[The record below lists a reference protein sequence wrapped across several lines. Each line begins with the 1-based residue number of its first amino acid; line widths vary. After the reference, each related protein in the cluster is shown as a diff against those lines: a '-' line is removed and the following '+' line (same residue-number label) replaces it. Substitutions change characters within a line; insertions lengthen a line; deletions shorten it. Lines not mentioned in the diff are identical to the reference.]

1 MDFVPLSEM
10 EDALSSLLTSCT
22 VVEDTHPC
30 VRQLA
35 SSLKLLQSKELE
47 TFVERQLTGRE
58 IDPNEA
64 TVLIDAL
71 SYLGSGNFSGVL
83 TQVITSDASEDLVLK
98 ILFHLTSGRLQSDRF
113 V

>member
-1 MDFVPLSEM
+1 MDYVPLSEM
-10 EDALSSLLTSCT
+10 EGALSSVLTSCAM
-22 VVEDTHPC
+22 VEDTHPC

-35 SSLKLLQSKELE
+35 GSLKLLQSKELK

-71 SYLGSGNFSGVL
+71 SYLGLGNFSEVL
-83 TQVITSDASEDLVLK
+83 TQVIMSDANEDLVLK